1 MCYLALF
8 ALLSIAVRVKAGT
21 IWKNSW
27 IYRIGRQLGRGCAVL
42 ADHMSLLWKALVLLG
57 IYVVAAVDERMKSE
71 RFKTELITNVSHD
84 IKTPL
89 TSIINYVDLLEK
101 EELSNA
107 TAEEYLEVLERQS
120 GRSKS

>member
-1 MCYLALF
+1 MMFDFKRHGEAINGI
-8 ALLSIAVRVKAGT
+8 SEG
-21 IWKNSW
+21 
-27 IYRIGRQLGRGCAVL
+27 
-42 ADHMSLLWKALVLLG
+42 MSK
-57 IYVVAAVDERMKSE
+57 AVDERMKSE

-101 EELSNA
+101 EKLDNP

-120 GRSKS
+120 ARLKN